1 MKQPCEAAPIGAY
14 SEFQNLEVFACGIQ
28 GLHDTLKL
36 KRRFSMGTVVI
47 AILVIVIFLVLWLV
61 AVYNRLVGLRNQV
74 KNSWSQIDVQ
84 LQRRYDLI
92 PNLVET
98 VKGYMTYEKGTL
110 EAVISARNQAVAARQ
125 MVEKG
130 GGPTEGSLKELMAAE
145 STLQGSLGH
154 LFALAEN
161 YPQLKASEPMQR
173 LQEELSST
181 ENKIAF
187 ARQSYNDQVMGYNTA
202 QQTFPAVLVAGVFGH
217 HPADLYEIAN
227 AEARQAVK
235 VSF

>member
-1 MKQPCEAAPIGAY
+1 
-14 SEFQNLEVFACGIQ
+14 
-28 GLHDTLKL
+28 
-36 KRRFSMGTVVI
+36 MGTFLLVIVVI
-47 AILVIVIFLVLWLV
+47 AVVVIAWLIGIYNKLV
-61 AVYNRLVGLRNQV
+61 NLRNQV

-92 PNLVET
+92 PNLVAT

-110 EAVISARNQAVAARQ
+110 EAVINARNQAAAARQ
-125 MVEKG
+125 TLEHS
-130 GGPTEGSLKELMAAE
+130 GGPTAGSMKDLLTAE
-145 STLQGSLGH
+145 SALKGSLGN

-187 ARQSYNDQVMGYNTA
+187 ARQAYNDQVMGYNTA
-202 QQTFPAVLVAGVFGH
+202 QQTFPTVMVAALYGH
-217 HPADLYEIAN
+217 HAADLYN
-227 AEARQAVK
+227 VTDAEARKAVQ

>member
-1 MKQPCEAAPIGAY
+1 MSTTLLILLGIAA
-14 SEFQNLEVFACGIQ
+14 
-28 GLHDTLKL
+28 
-36 KRRFSMGTVVI
+36 
-47 AILVIVIFLVLWLV
+47 VIVIWLV
-61 AVYNRLVGLRNQV
+61 GAYNRLVNLRNQV
-74 KNSWSQIDVQ
+74 KNAWSQIDVQ

-92 PNLVET
+92 PNLIET

-110 EAVISARNQAVAARQ
+110 EAVITARSAAVSAREAIA
-125 MVEKG
+125 KS
-130 GGPTEGSLKELMAAE
+130 GGPTDSSIQGLLAAE
-145 STLQGSLGH
+145 SALKGSLGN

-202 QQTFPAVLVAGVFGH
+202 QQVFPTVLIASAFGH
-217 HPADLYEIAN
+217 HPAEMYEV
-227 AEARQAVK
+227 EDKQARQAVK

>member
-1 MKQPCEAAPIGAY
+1 
-14 SEFQNLEVFACGIQ
+14 
-28 GLHDTLKL
+28 
-36 KRRFSMGTVVI
+36 MGTFMIALVAIIVLI
-47 AILVIVIFLVLWLV
+47 AIWLIASYNKLV
-61 AVYNRLVGLRNQV
+61 ALRNQV

-92 PNLVET
+92 PNLIET

-110 EAVISARNQAVAARQ
+110 EAVISARNQASAARQ
-125 MVEKG
+125 SIEKA
-130 GGPTEGSLKELMAAE
+130 GGPTEGSIKELVTAE
-145 STLQGSLGH
+145 STLRGSLGN

-181 ENKIAF
+181 ENKISF

-202 QQTFPAVLVAGVFGH
+202 QQTFPVVIVAGMFGH
-217 HPADLYEIAN
+217 HPADLYEVTDT
-227 AEARQAVK
+227 EARKAVK

>member
-1 MKQPCEAAPIGAY
+1 MGTMMIVIIAIVAVLALWLIGAY
-14 SEFQNLEVFACGIQ
+14 N
-28 GLHDTLKL
+28 KL
-36 KRRFSMGTVVI
+36 VS
-47 AILVIVIFLVLWLV
+47 LS
-61 AVYNRLVGLRNQV
+61 NQV

-110 EAVISARNQAVAARQ
+110 EAVINARNQAAAARQ
-125 MVEKG
+125 AVEKS
-130 GGPTEGSLKELMAAE
+130 GGPTAGSIKDLLAAE
-145 STLQGSLGH
+145 STLKGSLGN

-187 ARQSYNDQVMGYNTA
+187 SRQAYNDQVMGYNTA
-202 QQTFPAVLVAGVFGH
+202 QQTFPTVLIAGMFGH
-217 HPADLYEIAN
+217 HPADLYEVADT
-227 AEARQAVK
+227 EARKAVK
-235 VSF
+235 VNFS

>member
-1 MKQPCEAAPIGAY
+1 
-14 SEFQNLEVFACGIQ
+14 
-28 GLHDTLKL
+28 
-36 KRRFSMGTVVI
+36 MGTT
-47 AILVIVIFLVLWLV
+47 ILVIIVAIVVILLWLIG
-61 AVYNRLVGLRNQV
+61 VYNKLVSMRNQV
-74 KNSWSQIDVQ
+74 KNAWSQIDVQ

-110 EAVISARNQAVAARQ
+110 EAVINARNQAAAARQ
-125 MVEKG
+125 AIEKS
-130 GGPTEGSLKELMAAE
+130 GGPTEGSIKELLAAE
-145 STLQGSLGH
+145 GTLRGSLGN

-187 ARQSYNDQVMGYNTA
+187 ARQAYNDQAMSYNTA
-202 QQTFPAVLVAGVFGH
+202 QQRFPTTLVASAFGH
-217 HPADLYEIAN
+217 HAADLYEVADTQ
-227 AEARQAVK
+227 ARGAVK